1 MNAPHT
7 IAPGVYHGI
16 SNADYHGGPGL
27 SKSGL
32 DLIDRSPFHYIMRR
46 HKAPTPAMEL
56 GTHAHCAILEP
67 DRFAAEYVTAPDCGD
82 RRTKAGKEAWQ
93 AFADAAEGKTIID
106 ADTEQRL
113 HMMRASVLSIP
124 DVAEALAHGA
134 AEVSAYWDA
143 AGVLCKCRPDFVH
156 DCGPSG
162 VILLDLKTT
171 QNASPDD
178 FARSV
183 AKYRYDVQ
191 AAWYSD
197 GYALASGREVLA
209 FVFVAVESEYPH
221 AASAVMLDPDS
232 IDAGRSKYR
241 RNLATYRA
249 CMESGE
255 WPAYGLGIQTIE
267 LPKWAK
273 E

>member
-1 MNAPHT
+1 MK
-7 IAPGVYHGI
+7 PGIYYDI
-16 SNADYHGGPGL
+16 SNFDYHAGPGL

-32 DLIDRSPFHYIMRR
+32 DLIERSPYHFNVRR
-46 HKAPTPAMEL
+46 FREPSPAMEF
-56 GTHAHCAILEP
+56 GTHAHCRILEP
-67 DRFAAEYVTAPDCGD
+67 QRYAAEYAVAPDCGD

-93 AFADAAEGKTIID
+93 AFCNASDGKTIID
-106 ADTEQRL
+106 AETAARL
-113 HMMRASVLSIP
+113 DAMYAAVMGIP
-124 DVAEALAHGA
+124 DVSDAFSLGA
-134 AEVSAYWDA
+134 AEASAYWDA
-143 AGVLCKCRPDFVH
+143 SGVLCKCRPDWIH
-156 DCGPSG
+156 DCGDSG

-197 GYALASGREVLA
+197 GYSLASGRDVLA

-232 IDAGRSKYR
+232 IDSGRNKYR
-241 RNLATYRA
+241 RNLATYQR
-249 CMESGE
+249 CTETGE
-255 WPAYGLGIQTIE
+255 WPAYGNCIHTIE